1 MSATE
6 NPYPT
11 YEALWAAAGTTV
23 DGAPNSAKLLFMPVQ
38 GTVRSAIEVL
48 SNPGDPDT
56 RTAYYDQAAGTYHP
70 VSALPIS
77 EPKVSSI
84 TVHVSELEDW
94 EENWLN
100 VHKKHSEPDA
110 PDAFPDAKWG
120 RLSGGGGGGDE
131 DDDEDEDEDDD
142 DDEPQLLRCCK
153 QDRPR
158 GKNAKLTIRPSKAWD
173 GRDGGFVTVHD
184 YVSALHPW
192 LVRLRGDILGAMG
205 TADGLD
211 EPLGNEMDLVV
222 NCDALHSLMM
232 EPRTSWIGHR
242 KGLHV
247 REAVGGRLRT
257 SEIVTSE

>member
-1 MSATE
+1 MSAAE
-6 NPYPT
+6 NPYRT
-11 YEALWAAAGTTV
+11 YKALRAARTTV
-23 DGAPNSAKLLFMPVQ
+23 AGAPNSAKLLFMPVQ
-38 GTVRSAIEVL
+38 GTVQSAIEVL
-48 SNPGDPDT
+48 SDPGDPDT
-56 RTAYYDQAAGTYHP
+56 RTPYYDQAAGTYHP

-100 VHKKHSEPDA
+100 VHEEHSEPDA

-120 RLSGGGGGGDE
+120 KLSGGGGE
-131 DDDEDEDEDDD
+131 EDDEDEDEDDD
-142 DDEPQLLRCCK
+142 EPLLLRCCK

-158 GKNAKLTIRPSKAWD
+158 GKDAKLTIKPSKAWD

-211 EPLGNEMDLVV
+211 EPLGNETDLVV

-232 EPRTSWIGHR
+232 ELRTSWIGHR

-247 REAVGGRLRT
+247 REAVRGRLRT
-257 SEIVTSE
+257 SEIVTSK

>member
-6 NPYPT
+6 NPYQS
-11 YEALWAAAGTTV
+11 YEALWAARTTV
-23 DGAPNSAKLLFMPVQ
+23 AGAPNSAKLLFMPVQ
-38 GTVRSAIEVL
+38 GTVQSAIEVL
-48 SNPGDPDT
+48 SDPGDPDT
-56 RTAYYDQAAGTYHP
+56 RTPYYDQAAGTYHP

-94 EENWLN
+94 EEYWLN
-100 VHKKHSEPDA
+100 VHEKHSEPDA
-110 PDAFPDAKWG
+110 PPGAFPDAKWG
-120 RLSGGGGGGDE
+120 KLSGGGGDE
-131 DDDEDEDEDDD
+131 DDDE
-142 DDEPQLLRCCK
+142 PVLLRCCK
-153 QDRPR
+153 QDRPC
-158 GKNAKLTIRPSKAWD
+158 GKNAKLTIKPSKAWD

-222 NCDALHSLMM
+222 DCDALHSLTM
-232 EPRTSWIGHR
+232 ELRTSWIGHR
-242 KGLHV
+242 KGLPV

-257 SEIVTSE
+257 SEIYTSE

>member
-1 MSATE
+1 MSAVE

-11 YEALWAAAGTTV
+11 YEALRAACVPVA
-23 DGAPNSAKLLFMPVQ
+23 GAPNSAKLLFMPVQ
-38 GTVRSAIEVL
+38 GTVQSAIEVL
-48 SNPGDPDT
+48 SDPKDPDT
-56 RTAYYDQAAGTYHP
+56 RTPYYDQAAGTYHP

-84 TVHVSELEDW
+84 TVLVSELDYWEEDW
-94 EENWLN
+94 LDMHEG
-100 VHKKHSEPDA
+100 HSEPDA
-110 PDAFPDAKWG
+110 PPGAFPEAKWG
-120 RLSGGGGGGDE
+120 TLSDDGCDE
-131 DDDEDEDEDDD
+131 DDKLVSDDD
-142 DDEPQLLRCCK
+142 GPQLLRCCK
-153 QDRPR
+153 QDRPH
-158 GKNAKLTIRPSKAWD
+158 GKNAKLTIKPSKAWD

-192 LVRLRGDILGAMG
+192 VVRLRGDILGAMG

-211 EPLGNEMDLVV
+211 EPLGDEMDLVV
-222 NCDALHSLMM
+222 SCGALHRLRM

-247 REAVGGRLRT
+247 RERIGGRLRT

>member
-1 MSATE
+1 MSAAE
-6 NPYPT
+6 NPYRT
-11 YEALWAAAGTTV
+11 YEALRATGV
-23 DGAPNSAKLLFMPVQ
+23 GGASNSAQLLIMPVQ
-38 GTVRSAIEVL
+38 GTVQSAVEVL
-48 SNPGDPDT
+48 SDPGDSEA
-56 RTAYYDQAAGTYHP
+56 RTPYYDQAAGTYHP
-70 VSALPIS
+70 VSALPVS

-100 VHKKHSEPDA
+100 MHEEHSEPDA
-110 PDAFPDAKWG
+110 PPGAFPDARWG
-120 RLSGGGGGGDE
+120 KLSGGN
-131 DDDEDEDEDDD
+131 DDDEQEEEEDDD
-142 DDEPQLLRCCK
+142 DNDEPQLLRCCN

-158 GKNAKLTIRPSKAWD
+158 GKNAKLTIKPSKAWD
-173 GRDGGFVTVHD
+173 GQGNGGFVTVDD

-211 EPLGNEMDLVV
+211 ESLGDDTDLVV

-232 EPRTSWIGHR
+232 ELRTSWIGHK

>member
-1 MSATE
+1 MSAAE
-6 NPYPT
+6 NPYQT
-11 YEALWAAAGTTV
+11 YEALRAARTTV
-23 DGAPNSAKLLFMPVQ
+23 AGAPNSAKLVFMPVQ
-38 GTVRSAIEVL
+38 GTVQSAIEVL

-100 VHKKHSEPDA
+100 VHEEHSEPDA
-110 PDAFPDAKWG
+110 PDAP
-120 RLSGGGGGGDE
+120 
-131 DDDEDEDEDDD
+131 
-142 DDEPQLLRCCK
+142 P
-153 QDRPR
+153 
-158 GKNAKLTIRPSKAWD
+158 KAWD

-192 LVRLRGDILGAMG
+192 LVRLRGGILGAMG

-211 EPLGNEMDLVV
+211 EPLGNETDLVV

-232 EPRTSWIGHR
+232 ELRTSWIGHR
-242 KGLHV
+242 KGLDV

-257 SEIVTSE
+257 SEIVASE